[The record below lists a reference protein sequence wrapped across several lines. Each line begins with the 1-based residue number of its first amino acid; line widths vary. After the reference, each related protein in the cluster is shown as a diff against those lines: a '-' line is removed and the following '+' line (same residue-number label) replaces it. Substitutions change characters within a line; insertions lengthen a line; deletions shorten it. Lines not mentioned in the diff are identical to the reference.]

1 MQSYSLSDAMSVST
15 HLLADRLLI
24 QDWAEDLPWHDVMPD
39 WLANERHLLPAVLR
53 LKELDDTQRE
63 RVEQYL
69 ISDSAEV
76 GAAMLI
82 CSELSAEAQAR
93 QLARH
98 VVITLDDDSRALLRF
113 ADPAVFVHLLWVLP
127 LPHLASLCDGASR
140 WWLPFQGLWYELEFS
155 GRPEARWSKLDEFQ
169 SIALTNVGLVN
180 DALATMPEPLDIKR
194 MWRRSQE
201 INQWL
206 GVAQSEFG
214 LVNAHDCVAF
224 ARHGYLLGRG
234 FSNHPKLVPHLRDA
248 VATPGLYAQATAL
261 FSEKEWNNLIAD
273 IERINQ
279 KQEAP

>member
-24 QDWAEDLPWHDVMPD
+24 QDWAEDLPWHDVVPD
-39 WLANERHLLPAVLR
+39 WLANERHLLPVVLR

-69 ISDSAEV
+69 IGDSAEV

-82 CSELSAEAQAR
+82 CSELSAEAQVR
-93 QLARH
+93 QLAHH

-127 LPHLASLCDGASR
+127 LPHLASLCDGVSR
-140 WWLPFQGLWYELEFS
+140 WWVPFQGLWYELEFS
-155 GRPEARWSKLDEFQ
+155 GRPEARWGKLDEFQ

-180 DALATMPEPLDIKR
+180 DVLATMPEPLDIKQ

-214 LVNAHDCVAF
+214 LVNGHDCVAF
-224 ARHGYLLGRG
+224 ARHGCLLGG
-234 FSNHPKLVPHLRDA
+234 NFSNHPKLVAHLRDA
-248 VATPGLYAQATAL
+248 VATPGTYAQATAL

-273 IERINQ
+273 IEQFNK